1 MKGSRQDLSLQDII
15 LLDSADVIEQHSA
28 MIRRFGGAPE
38 IRDIGLLESAVG
50 RVGSAISY
58 SEQMDA
64 VEAAAMLCWTVVK
77 NHPFVDGNKRA
88 GYGALV
94 TMLAANGL
102 QLDPGLTSEEVAERI
117 VEVASGERDFKAFQD
132 WLDPRTFEDNT
143 YRRLFEHDNG
153 AREQAREEDGVSSLP
168 EPGF

>member
-1 MKGSRQDLSLQDII
+1 MTGDRRAIFLPDTADI
-15 LLDSADVIEQHSA
+15 IEQHDV

-38 IRDIGLLESAVG
+38 IRDLGLLESAVG
-50 RVGSAISY
+50 RVGNAIAY
-58 SEQMDA
+58 ADDMET
-64 VEAAAMLCWTVVK
+64 VEAAAMLCWTIVK

-102 QLDPGLTSEEVAERI
+102 RLDPGLSNDDIADRVIEVA
-117 VEVASGERDFKAFQD
+117 AGDWDLGAFHD
-132 WLDPRTFEDNT
+132 WLKPHVIEDDT
-143 YRRLFEHDNG
+143 YRILFEHDNG
-153 AREQAREEDGVSSLP
+153 HGPDHGEEDESMSALP